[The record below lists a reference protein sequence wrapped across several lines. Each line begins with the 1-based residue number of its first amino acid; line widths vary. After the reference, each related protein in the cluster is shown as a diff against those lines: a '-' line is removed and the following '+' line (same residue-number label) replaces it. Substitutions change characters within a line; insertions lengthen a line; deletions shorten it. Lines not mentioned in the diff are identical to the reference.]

1 MGNLKLKDI
10 GFYVLLIIV
19 DIFIIS
25 YFLDRISQPSTIQ
38 NILGVVNLVLLV
50 FVNIILIKRW
60 SKK

>member
-1 MGNLKLKDI
+1 MGNLKLTDI
-10 GFYVLLIIV
+10 GFYVILIIV
-19 DIFIIS
+19 DIFIVS
-25 YFLDRISQPSTIQ
+25 YILDRISQPSTIQ

>member
-1 MGNLKLKDI
+1 MRNLKLKDI

-19 DIFIIS
+19 DIFIVS

>member
-10 GFYVLLIIV
+10 VFYVLLIIV
-19 DIFIIS
+19 DIFIVS

>member
-19 DIFIIS
+19 DIFIVS

>member
-1 MGNLKLKDI
+1 MENLKLKDI

-19 DIFIIS
+19 DIFIVS